1 VAVVVPMRILVVDDE
16 QDVADVIKIGLQRRG
31 FSVDVYY
38 DPIKAVANFR
48 PGEYDLLISDIKMP
62 GMNGFEM
69 VFEMKKQDNALQV
82 IFLTGYVDLM
92 QEVNKLFSKL
102 DIREVIQKPIGI
114 QELVNKISRLDLVV
128 KAKPTS
134 RPPDHDP

>member
-1 VAVVVPMRILVVDDE
+1 MKILVVDDE
-16 QDVADVIKIGLQRRG
+16 HDVADVIKMGLERRG

-48 PGEYDLLISDIKMP
+48 PGDYDLLISDIKMP
-62 GMNGFEM
+62 KMNGFEM
-69 VFEMKKQDNALQV
+69 VFEMKKQDNNLQV

-92 QEVNKLFSKL
+92 KEVNKLFSKL

-114 QELVNKISRLDLVV
+114 KELVDKISRLDRVV
-128 KAKPTS
+128 KAKPAS
-134 RPPDHDP
+134 RTPDRDP